1 MSAIDSALIEKA
13 RPHFLDA
20 IASFGRPGGNLY
32 DVAREI
38 AQRAKLAGFSKRGR
52 RFLLDYLCAFVD
64 DLLLKRIDPYR
75 LGKPVEDPSSLF
87 SHARLRSIFDPDA
100 APAQSELPLQ
110 SAQEERERALI
121 EQLIAATRLYET
133 SKAVQELM
141 DFTIRLRAFAP
152 FNAMLLHIQKPGL
165 TYAATA
171 ADWHRRFGRAPN
183 IGARPLLVL
192 RAMGPV
198 DFVFDIQDT
207 DGHPV
212 PESAFRFP
220 TLGSLTAARLNE
232 IVASVRRD
240 GIDLVELDA
249 GEARAGWIRL
259 VARSPHPK
267 GRHRFQLAF
276 NRNHPV
282 PTRAVT
288 IAHELAHLYLG
299 HLGEDQ
305 GRSIRDRRDR
315 NEAQREL
322 EAEMVAYLVA
332 RRSGLTPRSESYL
345 STYQGAFAEIDLYA
359 VMRVSNA
366 VEAAMGIASHQI
378 MAEMERGA

>member
-1 MSAIDSALIEKA
+1 MSAIDSALIERA
-13 RPHFLDA
+13 RPHFVDA
-20 IASFGRPGGNLY
+20 IASFGQPGDNLY
-32 DVAREI
+32 DVARDI
-38 AQRAKLAGFSKRGR
+38 AQRAKMAGFSKRGR
-52 RFLLDYLCAFVD
+52 RFLLDYLYAFVD
-64 DLLLKRIDPYR
+64 ELLLKRIDPFR

-87 SHARLRSIFDPDA
+87 LPARLRGIFDPDA
-100 APAQSELPLQ
+100 LAQLGLPLQ

-133 SKAVQELM
+133 RRAVQELL

-207 DGHPV
+207 DGRPV
-212 PESAFRFP
+212 PESAFHFP
-220 TLGSLTAARLNE
+220 TLGSLSDERFSEIAA
-232 IVASVRRD
+232 AVRRD

-259 VARSPHPK
+259 VARSPRPK
-267 GRHRFQLAF
+267 GKHHYQLAF
-276 NRNHPV
+276 NRNHPA
-282 PTRAVT
+282 PTQAVT

-322 EAEMVAYLVA
+322 EAEIAAYLVA
-332 RRSGLTPRSESYL
+332 KRSGLTPRSESYL

-359 VMRVSNA
+359 VMRVANA
-366 VEAAMGIASHQI
+366 VEAAMGIAAHQL